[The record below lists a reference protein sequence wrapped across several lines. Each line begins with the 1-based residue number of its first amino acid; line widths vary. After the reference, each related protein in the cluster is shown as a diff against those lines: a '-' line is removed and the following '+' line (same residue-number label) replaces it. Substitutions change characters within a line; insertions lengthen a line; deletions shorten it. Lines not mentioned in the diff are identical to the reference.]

1 MKNLLITRL
10 FGRRLNSEKR
20 EARSEKREA
29 RSEKREARSEKR
41 EARSEKREARK
52 SWKVDVKAST
62 FFLDFRRKSL
72 TKNSVSDT
80 YSASITCASR
90 RAQPV
95 LNSRRAKP
103 DLGAKRS
110 SPNPVTLP
118 L

>member
-1 MKNLLITRL
+1 
-10 FGRRLNSEKR
+10 
-20 EARSEKREA
+20 

-72 TKNSVSDT
+72 TINSVSDT
-80 YSASITCASR
+80 YSASITCTSR

-95 LNSRRAKP
+95 LNSRRTKSVLEAQ
-103 DLGAKRS
+103 RS
-110 SPNPVTLP
+110 NFSILVA
-118 L
+118 